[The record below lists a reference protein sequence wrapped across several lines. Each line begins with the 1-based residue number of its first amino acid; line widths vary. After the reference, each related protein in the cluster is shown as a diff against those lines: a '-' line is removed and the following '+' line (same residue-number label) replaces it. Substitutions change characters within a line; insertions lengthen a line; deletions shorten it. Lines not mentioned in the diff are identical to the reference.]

1 MVILIKLANS
11 NHCKNA
17 THLTFEKYYCIKMR
31 IKSFK
36 VLCIKIEMKLGE
48 IKNLQH
54 CCCRITKG
62 FSIKGCSLIN
72 RIFLFQLNI
81 TIASRSF
88 CKHKSKMLENVAIIK
103 LAVMPF
109 FFIEMKNGILQLF
122 YSFLS
127 VLSNPLH
134 LNI

>member
-1 MVILIKLANS
+1 MIA
-11 NHCKNA
+11 A
-17 THLTFEKYYCIKMR
+17 Q
-31 IKSFK
+31 
-36 VLCIKIEMKLGE
+36 

-81 TIASRSF
+81 TIDSRSF
-88 CKHKSKMLENVAIIK
+88 CKSKSKMLKSAFMIK

-109 FFIEMKNGILQLF
+109 FFTEMKNAILQLF
-122 YSFLS
+122 YLCLS
-127 VLSNPLH
+127 VLLCLLQLSF
-134 LNI
+134 